1 MSITDAYLGNPN
13 LKKVNTP
20 VEFTKE
26 QVIEFQ
32 KCKENPIYFM
42 EKHMKI
48 VSLDEGLV
56 HFNMYDFQKKIV
68 HTIHDNRLLFANYL
82 DSQVNQQQ
90 QLHTYYIMQYLI
102 RIQI

>member
-1 MSITDAYLGNPN
+1 
-13 LKKVNTP
+13 
-20 VEFTKE
+20 
-26 QVIEFQ
+26 
-32 KCKENPIYFM
+32 M
-42 EKHMKI
+42 EKFMKI

-56 HFNMYDFQKKIV
+56 QFNMYDFQKRLYIQY
-68 HTIHDNRLLFANYL
+68 TIIDLLFANYL